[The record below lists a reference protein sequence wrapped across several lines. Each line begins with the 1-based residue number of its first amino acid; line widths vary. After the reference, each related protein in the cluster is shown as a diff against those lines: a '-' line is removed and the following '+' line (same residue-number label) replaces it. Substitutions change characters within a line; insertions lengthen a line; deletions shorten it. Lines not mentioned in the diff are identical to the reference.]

1 MAHMTTRQAVERLG
15 VSHRTLMRMVHADE
29 IKPIEKVPG
38 RTGAYLFE
46 SHEVERVF
54 TLRAQSALEAQQRR
68 AS

>member
-1 MAHMTTRQAVERLG
+1 MAHMTSRQVVERLG

-38 RTGAYLFE
+38 RTGAYIFD
-46 SHEVERVF
+46 SDEVERVF
-54 TLRAQSALEAQQRR
+54 TIREQLKA